1 MRPSDQTPITR
12 LSMQPRLANL
22 VRFHVD
28 EAPRRTIYGSIH
40 PATLQRGRPHG
51 RPAKLTP
58 EARLAVAQT
67 VISKEMTYR
76 EAAKAYGISA
86 GAVGACVR
94 LHKKEGSKTKVNARV
109 NAYNKAADEYRHQAH
124 VKELKQEIADL
135 YLQVQM
141 LKKIV
146 SKSLLIKKSNGS
158 VITTD
163 NLDQL
168 QKDVE

>member
-1 MRPSDQTPITR
+1 MEVFTPPPYR
-12 LSMQPRLANL
+12 
-22 VRFHVD
+22 
-28 EAPRRTIYGSIH
+28 EA
-40 PATLQRGRPHG
+40 RPHG
-51 RPAKLTP
+51 RPSKLTP
-58 EARLAVAQT
+58 EARVAVAQS
-67 VISKEMTYR
+67 VLSREMTYR
-76 EAAKAYGISA
+76 EAAKAYGISP
-86 GAVGACVR
+86 GAVGTCIRNLRKQGAN
-94 LHKKEGSKTKVNARV
+94 SKRNEKV
-109 NAYNKAADEYRHQAH
+109 NAYNKASDEYRHQAH